1 MASTSSPSRPW
12 VQPLRVALVAIL
24 TQLAAS
30 ETLRTAAARIPAV
43 GVAMALVEVAVVV
56 LPAVLAPSVT
66 SEPAAAPEPPGTERS
81 A

>member
-1 MASTSSPSRPW
+1 MSAPLKGRW
-12 VQPLRVALVAIL
+12 VQPLRVALVAVL

-56 LPAVLAPSVT
+56 LPALLGVSVT
-66 SEPAAAPEPPGTERS
+66 SESADAPQPPGGG
-81 A
+81 AP